1 TVSQAREVHN
11 YTKFDGAILTKSDA
25 DARGG
30 AAISIVKVTSSP
42 ILYLGVGQE
51 YKDLKSFDKDV
62 FLETLFG
69 PEEAVEE
76 VKKKVMESKPEPQPE
91 LKPEPKVELKPE
103 PKVELKPEPK
113 VELKPEPKVELKPEP
128 KVEPAQEIS
137 DEEDPFA
144 GISTKDIEKYSD
156 IFDVPPPE
164 NDNQARKLAS
174 DIRKWIS
181 AGRPKTKD
189 EPKPETKSES
199 KTEEEDMVESKDEK
213 PIKKR
218 SLFGWRKK

>member
-1 TVSQAREVHN
+1 
-11 YTKFDGAILTKSDA
+11 
-25 DARGG
+25 
-30 AAISIVKVTSSP
+30 
-42 ILYLGVGQE
+42 
-51 YKDLKSFDKDV
+51 
-62 FLETLFG
+62 
-69 PEEAVEE
+69 
-76 VKKKVMESKPEPQPE
+76 

-113 VELKPEPKVELKPEP
+113 VEHV
-128 KVEPAQEIS
+128 QEIS

-144 GISTKDIEKYSD
+144 GISTKDIEKYSA

-174 DIRKWIS
+174 DIRKWIA

-189 EPKPETKSES
+189 EPKQELKDELQ
-199 KTEEEDMVESKDEK
+199 TEEEETKSKDEK